1 MASKDVRSG
10 RKGRRSRG
18 RSQGKPEAPTS
29 KSGKAGRDVEVDDSK
44 KSRRDRAAERRK
56 AVKPGGQGK
65 SQAGAQKERRGGFV
79 RFVGE
84 CVSELRK
91 VDWPGQRQLIAA
103 TIAVLVAVAVVGV
116 YLYAADEALS
126 RLVRDVLLAG

>member
-1 MASKDVRSG
+1 MAKDVRSG
-10 RKGRRSRG
+10 RKGDG
-18 RSQGKPEAPTS
+18 RSKDRAAKKPDAPTS
-29 KSGKAGRDVEVDDSK
+29 KGKRDAGAIEETPK
-44 KSRRDRAAERRK
+44 KTRRERAAERRQ
-56 AVKPGGQGK
+56 AVKAGGQTK
-65 SQAGAQKERRGGFV
+65 SQAGSKKESRGGFV

-84 CVSELRK
+84 CAAELRK
-91 VDWPGQRQLIAA
+91 VDWPGQKQLIAA

>member
-1 MASKDVRSG
+1 MAKRDARSG

-18 RSQGKPEAPTS
+18 HSQAKPAAPSPKGGHDAEVVETRST
-29 KSGKAGRDVEVDDSK
+29 
-44 KSRRDRAAERRK
+44 RRERAAERRK
-56 AVKPGGQGK
+56 AVKPGVKGK

-79 RFVGE
+79 RFAGE
-84 CVSELRK
+84 CAGELRK
-91 VDWPGQRQLIAA
+91 VDWPGQRQLIAS

-126 RLVRDVLLAG
+126 RLVRDVLLSG

>member
-10 RKGRRSRG
+10 RKGRRGSK
-18 RSQGKPEAPTS
+18 KPEAPSS
-29 KSGKAGRDVEVDDSK
+29 KGASKLEVDEPK
-44 KSRRDRAAERRK
+44 KSRRERAAERRR
-56 AVKPGGQGK
+56 AVKPGGAKGK
-65 SQAGAQKERRGGFV
+65 SQSGAQKERRGGFV

-84 CVSELRK
+84 CAAELRK
-91 VDWPGQRQLIAA
+91 VDWPGQRQLIAGTVA
-103 TIAVLVAVAVVGV
+103 VLIAVTIVGV

>member
-10 RKGRRSRG
+10 RKGRRSSG
-18 RSQGKPEAPTS
+18 RSKGKPETPSS
-29 KSGKAGRDVEVDDSK
+29 KGGKGGRDAEVAETK
-44 KSRRDRAAERRK
+44 TTRRERAAERRK
-56 AVKPGGQGK
+56 GVKPGRKGK
-65 SQAGAQKERRGGFV
+65 SQAGAQKERKGGFV
-79 RFVGE
+79 RFVFE
-84 CVSELRK
+84 CAGELRK